1 MRTLGPRVSCAP
13 RAGRARRAPPGPRA
27 GTDPRVAYPGHR
39 TGSRPWVVQD
49 GGGVDAASAA
59 GGGLSEAF
67 GGLLRVL
74 RGGTWIATEVCVGPK
89 KVPHG
94 SDGIAPRFVTHMCVS
109 REVPALCG
117 EVRGLST
124 DPCTGTWRVAATHR
138 CV

>member
-1 MRTLGPRVSCAP
+1 MRTPCL
-13 RAGRARRAPPGPRA
+13 RASGAVRAARARRARRGLRA
-27 GTDPRVAYPGHR
+27 GTDPRAAYPGHR
-39 TGSRPWVVQD
+39 TGSRPAVAPD
-49 GGGVDAASAA
+49 GGGVDAARVA

-74 RGGTWIATEVCVGPK
+74 RGGASIATGVCVGPK

-94 SDGIAPRFVTHMCVS
+94 SDGIGARFVTHMCVG

-117 EVRGLST
+117 EVPGLST
-124 DPCTGTWRVAATHR
+124 DPCTGTWRVAATHG